1 MTDTSELLGLAG
13 LAEPEARRARAA
25 LLAAAELPGLQVA
38 PSILSADFA
47 RLADEVAAV
56 APAVP
61 MVHVDVMDGH
71 YVPNLT
77 LGPPVVASLRRATGL
92 RLDCHLMIDDPRTY
106 GPQVAQA
113 GADLVT
119 FHPEVDDDPL
129 GTIERIRDAGAAR
142 DVQVGVA
149 IRPSMPLS
157 LADDLL
163 AHLDLLLVMTVEP
176 GFGGQAF
183 RAETVPRIVEAL
195 SDRVRLG
202 HRYRIEVDGGIG
214 PDTVAATVAAGAD
227 TLVAGSAVFG
237 RDDRAAAARELL
249 ALAERTRDALAEVAT
264 TGPDRSREETTP

>member
-1 MTDTSELLGLAG
+1 MSALLELAG
-13 LAEPEARRARAA
+13 VADAETRRARAA

-47 RLADEVAAV
+47 RLADEIAEVES
-56 APAVP
+56 AVP

-77 LGPPVVASLRRATGL
+77 LGPPVVARLRQATDL

-106 GPQVAQA
+106 GPQAARA

-129 GTIERIRDAGAAR
+129 GTIDRIREAGAER
-142 DVQVGVA
+142 GVEVGVG

-163 AHLDLLLVMTVEP
+163 PHIDLLLVMTVEP
-176 GFGGQAF
+176 GFGGQSF
-183 RAETVPRIVEAL
+183 LPETVPRIVEAL

-202 HRYRIEVDGGIG
+202 LRYRIEVDGGIG
-214 PDTVAATVAAGAD
+214 PATVAATVAAGAD
-227 TLVAGSAVFG
+227 TLVAGSAVFD
-237 RDDRAAAARELL
+237 REDRAAAAHELL
-249 ALAERTRDALAEVAT
+249 ALAQRTRDALSSDT
-264 TGPDRSREETTP
+264 DRPWEDMTP